1 MKQISTNAGVNLQKN
16 SVNSSVWLL
25 ILCKNKI
32 MLDLIVE
39 FFPLG
44 LNTLDNAR
52 ENEINTFPK
61 THKEN
66 QFSIFYIT

>member
-16 SVNSSVWLL
+16 SLNSSVWLL

-39 FFPLG
+39 FFPW
-44 LNTLDNAR
+44 D
-52 ENEINTFPK
+52 
-61 THKEN
+61 
-66 QFSIFYIT
+66 

>member
-25 ILCKNKI
+25 ILCKNKNYVRFDRRI
-32 MLDLIVE
+32 
-39 FFPLG
+39 FPLG